1 MNLLQLEVGR
11 ALGDQEWMLV
21 PQADTL
27 GLFSGRMLSQIS
39 LALHT
44 G

>member
-1 MNLLQLEVGR
+1 MNLLQLEVVR
-11 ALGDQEWMLV
+11 ALGDQTWMPV
-21 PQADTL
+21 PQADIL
-27 GLFSGRMLSQIS
+27 GLFSSRTLSQIS